1 MKKKIKNLTL
11 EEVGKI
17 CDEKNDTYDRPI
29 CCECPFKELQY
40 KDEFYEKGI
49 KKMIKKD
56 FCPYEATISMIGELA
71 NEEIEVEDN
80 D

>member
-17 CDEKNDTYDRPI
+17 CDNIDYEDYYKPTCYG
-29 CCECPFKELQY
+29 CPFRELQY

-49 KKMIKKD
+49 KKIK
-56 FCPYEATISMIGELA
+56 
-71 NEEIEVEDN
+71 EIEVED
-80 D
+80 DE

>member
-11 EEVGKI
+11 AEVGKI

-40 KDEFYEKGI
+40 KDEIYEKGI
-49 KKMIKKD
+49 KKIKKID
-56 FCPYEATISMIGELA
+56 YCPYETRISMIGDLA
-71 NEEIEVEDN
+71 NKEIEVEDN
-80 D
+80 E